1 MPGTRTRS
9 KCWSRPSGLMS
20 LISIPDSLRTRLA
33 LRALKTMLSNFGASF
48 GERISASVCATRSA
62 SAGPER
68 LDSMQPSSAIKPRRK
83 VFLVI
88 DQDRADIRVDPVQGD
103 RRDVQRD
110 IAVGLVAARAHRN
123 VLRESGRQG
132 RHRWGDEL
140 RLSVLV
146 LADKPQAIRYRLR
159 AAAVLGVVADL
170 DFVAAQRLQ
179 LPAMGMLLQRRRV
192 LAI

>member
-1 MPGTRTRS
+1 
-9 KCWSRPSGLMS
+9 
-20 LISIPDSLRTRLA
+20 
-33 LRALKTMLSNFGASF
+33 
-48 GERISASVCATRSA
+48 
-62 SAGPER
+62 
-68 LDSMQPSSAIKPRRK
+68 
-83 VFLVI
+83 
-88 DQDRADIRVDPVQGD
+88 
-103 RRDVQRD
+103 DVQRD

-123 VLRESGRQG
+123 VLRESGWQG

-192 LAI
+192 LAIENVQRLVGRRGGGKHTGANRRGTEQG